1 MMKRRL
7 RGHLFRW
14 SVAALFGLAA
24 LACGGG
30 SDGPVAGCSVEGWV
44 CSQPVFGDQ
53 TDCET
58 NGHTWDAV
66 TYESV
71 QACEAAGGTWT
82 AAADAPGLEGEGLT
96 EAVAEAEC
104 DCEGA
109 ICGLTACGETCGLCT
124 DEASPLCWA
133 GQCTNPEGCDIIGF
147 TDPIACAN
155 DTYCTPGQQPYAQ
168 AATTPSVGGGFKV
181 KYAATVDDYSLELDP
196 VIDADAL
203 ADGRPIA
210 KKKIF
215 LELNHVGQAEAG
227 RPLTGTFQ
235 LGTDDAREDCTY
247 CVRAGTYCSDKGC
260 GTDYVATEG
269 TLEITS
275 SGEPGTPLVATLK
288 DVRFTQV
295 YLHQIKDDGTYK
307 VAGQS
312 AKIWCLGD
320 FPIAYDVPEPTQ
332 PVSDCVTEGTGVLL
346 GDNIKD
352 YTIENCLGEEIS
364 LHSRCGRTKAV
375 WVVAVAGW

>member
-1 MMKRRL
+1 MSKRAVGR
-7 RGHLFRW
+7 HAWRW
-14 SVAALFGLAA
+14 GCVALLALGAV
-24 LACGGG
+24 ACGD
-30 SDGPVAGCSVEGWV
+30 DGAGDSGA
-44 CSQPVFGDQ
+44 GD
-53 TDCET
+53 
-58 NGHTWDAV
+58 G
-66 TYESV
+66 
-71 QACEAAGGTWT
+71 T
-82 AAADAPGLEGEGLT
+82 AAVDGNTTNEPSGEGLT
-96 EAVAEAEC
+96 GAVALASC
-104 DCEGA
+104 DCGDA
-109 ICGLTACGETCGLCT
+109 SCGLTACGETCGLCS
-124 DEASPLCWA
+124 DAEASLCWA
-133 GQCTNPEGCDIIGF
+133 GGCTNSEGCDVVGF
-147 TDPIACAN
+147 TDPIACGN

-215 LELNHVGQAEAG
+215 LELNHVGQTDAG
-227 RPLTGTFQ
+227 RPLTGVFQ
-235 LGTDDAREDCTY
+235 LGTDDARGDCTY

-275 SGEPGTPLVATLK
+275 SGEPGTPLVATFK
-288 DVRFTQV
+288 DVKFTQV

-332 PVSDCVTEGTGVLL
+332 PVSDCVTEGSGVLL

-352 YTIENCLGEEIS
+352 YTIQNCLGDEIT
-364 LHSRCGRTKAV
+364 LHSRCGRTKAI

>member
-1 MMKRRL
+1 M
-7 RGHLFRW
+7 
-14 SVAALFGLAA
+14 
-24 LACGGG
+24 
-30 SDGPVAGCSVEGWV
+30 
-44 CSQPVFGDQ
+44 
-53 TDCET
+53 
-58 NGHTWDAV
+58 
-66 TYESV
+66 
-71 QACEAAGGTWT
+71 
-82 AAADAPGLEGEGLT
+82 
-96 EAVAEAEC
+96 
-104 DCEGA
+104 
-109 ICGLTACGETCGLCT
+109 
-124 DEASPLCWA
+124 CWG

-352 YTIENCLGEEIS
+352 YTIENCLGEEVWCLGDFPIS
-364 LHSRCGRTKAV
+364 MAIPEPTQPVNDCVTEGTGVLLGDNIADYTLTNCLGEEVTLHSRCGRTKAV